1 MQFLIK
7 ISWFAFILISL
18 VCSQNSNNDTIIKN
32 DDTVIIGK
40 VIRVTE
46 TTVEFN
52 PEGEKP
58 FIIIDRNDINV
69 LIYSD
74 HTVVNFKTPQTK
86 HVSNLKNNSQL
97 ETLEWKLDTLYYH
110 NPQNITQWGIV
121 PECYRID
128 KYNFPDKPEFPI
140 QANFT
145 TLAKI
150 SARIQDK
157 LVMFSTKDEV
167 YKSSSTSLYYID
179 ENNEWQKIDIQTTV
193 SLKAK
198 DSSAKIIGS
207 QRGLELSELVIVI
220 SFFEDR
226 LLTELVNFT
235 LPYSY
240 FASNKKN
247 KHTGT
252 VSLVSINYMGLE
264 MNPTFSCAPVRYTNE
279 PPFPIST
286 VCHVLLNRL

>member
-179 ENNEWQKIDIQTTV
+179 ENKFIYLLNSISQFLNN
-193 SLKAK
+193 LKFNK
-198 DSSAKIIGS
+198 FNILFFLFFFFYFLLFSF
-207 QRGLELSELVIVI
+207 I
-220 SFFEDR
+220 SFFFY
-226 LLTELVNFT
+226 LLF
-235 LPYSY
+235 
-240 FASNKKN
+240 
-247 KHTGT
+247 
-252 VSLVSINYMGLE
+252 
-264 MNPTFSCAPVRYTNE
+264 
-279 PPFPIST
+279 
-286 VCHVLLNRL
+286 